1 MSERMTEQM
10 IKLYAAC
17 TRASIRMAGMQSK
30 NLENAVQGRPGYY
43 KEAEFL
49 KVIEEEGIEHNQVIQ
64 ALYEN

>member
-17 TRASIRMAGMQSK
+17 TRASIRIAGMQAR
-30 NLENAVQGRPGYY
+30 NLDQVVQSRRPLY

-49 KVIEEEGIEHNQVIQ
+49 KVIQEEGIEHNQVIQ
-64 ALYEN
+64 TLHEN